1 MAKIVSL
8 LRTSKNIQPNSDI
21 AADYGMDDTY
31 FSIWSYKKGDL
42 SRSGNCSQNMQF
54 DKEIARQLRDALNE
68 FLAGK

>member
-1 MAKIVSL
+1 MAKIISL
-8 LRTSKNIQPNSDI
+8 IRTSKNIKPNADI
-21 AADYGMDDTY
+21 VADYGMDDTY